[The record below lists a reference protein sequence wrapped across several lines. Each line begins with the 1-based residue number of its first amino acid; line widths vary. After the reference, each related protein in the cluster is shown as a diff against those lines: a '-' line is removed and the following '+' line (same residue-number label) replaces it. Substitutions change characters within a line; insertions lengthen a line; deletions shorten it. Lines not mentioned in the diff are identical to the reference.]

1 MLINPSNERD
11 MDRNTNEMTDRFG
24 AVAST
29 LCAIHCALCALL
41 PAVFT
46 AVGLGMLLSHEA
58 EWGLTLVAV
67 SFGVAAFWYGW
78 RAHRRAHVAALL
90 GLGIVGLLASRG
102 LEMAVP
108 HDDHHG
114 EEHHAAE
121 DEHEDEHDD
130 EHNEEHDDE
139 SMHLVGAGVGVT
151 SGLLLCIGHL
161 MNLRS
166 IRRRRD
172 GELT

>member
-1 MLINPSNERD
+1 MEQ
-11 MDRNTNEMTDRFG
+11 TNKDMTDRFG

-46 AVGLGMLLSHEA
+46 AVGLGVLLSHEV
-58 EWGLTLVAV
+58 EWGLTLLAV
-67 SFGVAAFWYGW
+67 SFGLAAFWYGW
-78 RAHRRAHVAALL
+78 RTHRTAHVAALL

-114 EEHHAAE
+114 EAHHVAQ
-121 DEHEDEHDD
+121 DEHGDEHRD
-130 EHNEEHDDE
+130 EHGGEHGDEHGDE
-139 SMHLVGAGVGVT
+139 SMHLLGAGVGVA

-161 MNLRS
+161 LNLRS

-172 GELT
+172 GGLS